1 MGVVEETAIE
11 SLFRAPLEQFVALR
25 KQLAS
30 ELKSAGAAEAAKR
43 FAKLKRPTVSVWA
56 VNQLWWH
63 ERAAFDALFA
73 EARRIG
79 AGDLSGQSEH
89 RRALGHLREAA
100 RRLLGA
106 AGHPATEATLRRITT
121 TLGSL
126 AALGGFEPDRPGA
139 LTQDRDP
146 PGFEALTLPL
156 AAETSAS
163 QQRSLNSEAPA
174 EPSAA
179 ELAAAREIAEREAAA
194 RRAAEQARRLALER
208 SRIEAELAE
217 ARRLLETR
225 RAAANVLARQL
236 RIAEAELEASNVEV
250 ARLEQSL
257 RDLAEP

>member
-1 MGVVEETAIE
+1 VVEETAIE
-11 SLFRAPLEQFVALR
+11 SLFRAPLAQFVELR

-30 ELKSAGAAEAAKR
+30 ELKAAGAAEAAKR
-43 FAKLKRPTVSVWA
+43 LAKLKRPTVSVWA

-63 ERAAFDALFA
+63 EREAFEALLA

-100 RRLLGA
+100 RRLLGD
-106 AGHPATEATLRRITT
+106 AGHPANEATLRRITT

-139 LTQDRDP
+139 LMRDRDP
-146 PGFEALTLPL
+146 PGFEALALPL
-156 AAETSAS
+156 SSEPPARAEPSPG
-163 QQRSLNSEAPA
+163 LEATR

-194 RRAAEQARRLALER
+194 KRAAEQARRLAVER
-208 SRIEAELAE
+208 SRLEAELAE

-225 RAAANVLARQL
+225 RMAATVLARQL
-236 RIAEAELEASNVEV
+236 RLAEAELESSSAEV
-250 ARLEQSL
+250 AALEQSL
-257 RDLAEP
+257 EALAEP

>member
-1 MGVVEETAIE
+1 VVEETAIE
-11 SLFRAPLEQFVALR
+11 SLFRAPLEQFVELR

-30 ELKSAGAAEAAKR
+30 ELKAAGDAGAAKR
-43 FAKLKRPTVSVWA
+43 LAKLKRPTVSVWA

-63 ERAAFDALFA
+63 ERGAFQVLFA

-89 RRALGHLREAA
+89 RRALGHLRDAA
-100 RRLLGA
+100 RRLLGD
-106 AGHPATEATLRRITT
+106 AGHAANEATLRRITT

-156 AAETSAS
+156 ASQPTAS
-163 QQRSLNSEAPA
+163 KERSEATA
-174 EPSAA
+174 EVTAA

-194 RRAAEQARRLALER
+194 KRAAEQARRLAIER

-217 ARRLLETR
+217 ARRLLDTR
-225 RAAANVLARQL
+225 RTAANVLARQL
-236 RIAEAELEASNVEV
+236 RLAEAELEASNVEV

-257 RDLAEP
+257 QALVQP